1 MSNLSRIAAVV
12 GGLVLLGIL
21 GLVGFVVAPYV
32 FGDTTEK
39 DGVLDKVSAQL
50 NTGLPTQVDEGTR
63 LDDTSVDGDTLQ
75 YNYTILPAFA
85 DRIDRETFPAD
96 QEAAIRRTICE
107 KARLRGLMKRDFRV
121 AYRYRL
127 DDGTT
132 LGEITVARADCGG

>member
-32 FGDTTEK
+32 FEDTAEK
-39 DGVLDKVSAQL
+39 DGVLDKVSARL

-63 LDDTSVDGDTLQ
+63 LDDTSVAGDTLQ

-85 DRIDRETFPAD
+85 DRMDLETFPAD
-96 QEAAIRRTICE
+96 QAAAVRRTICE
-107 KARLRGLMKRDFRV
+107 KTRLRGLMKRDFRV

-132 LGEITVARADCGG
+132 LGKITVARADCGG

>member
-32 FGDTTEK
+32 FGDTPEK

-96 QEAAIRRTICE
+96 QEAAIRRTICA
-107 KARLRGLMKRDFRV
+107 AR
-121 AYRYRL
+121 
-127 DDGTT
+127 
-132 LGEITVARADCGG
+132 